1 MHVSLSKIK
10 GLSKNPFLHLKVR
23 PQPPWKRTY
32 PTISP
37 MHFYSNRTNQNV
49 GSKYDSVP
57 HWIKSIE
64 WNGTSRAVSL
74 ALMVPSLVHGLQ
86 PAGPVTE
93 PHKAGSVQRPNP
105 ALKRE
110 IHFLPETESH
120 QLSEGDSIK
129 RAGLFFKQGRCD
141 PTSFTL
147 LWFLKYYLYIRL
159 ARS

>member
-1 MHVSLSKIK
+1 MWAFLKSKDYQKII
-10 GLSKNPFLHLKVR
+10 FLHLKVR
-23 PQPPWKRTY
+23 PQPPWKQTS

-49 GSKYDSVP
+49 GSKYDSVH
-57 HWIKSIE
+57 HWIKSSE

-74 ALMVPSLVHGLQ
+74 ASMVRSLVHGLQ
-86 PAGPVTE
+86 PAGSVTE
-93 PHKAGSVQRPNP
+93 TRKAGSVQRPNP

-110 IHFLPETESH
+110 IHFLPEAESH

-129 RAGLFFKQGRCD
+129 GAGLFFKQGRCA

-147 LWFLKYYLYIRL
+147 LWVFKILFIY
-159 ARS
+159 